1 MTPDL
6 YAIQYASTPA
16 EVIALLQRCVAYV
29 RKGPVLALLPDELQG
44 LTVRDEADVTPWR
57 LRLEQV
63 QRRPAV
69 LSASARCWVEE
80 LTETFRMASR
90 RLIQLE
96 ASRTDSATAVATAG
110 AVQPIPEQ
118 HLH

>member
-44 LTVRDEADVTPWR
+44 LTVRDETDVTPWR
-57 LRLEQV
+57 QRLEQV

-96 ASRTDSATAVATAG
+96 ASRTDAAGTVPAPG
-110 AVQPIPEQ
+110 AVEKIPEQ

>member
-44 LTVRDEADVTPWR
+44 LTVRDETDVTHWR

-96 ASRTDSATAVATAG
+96 ASRTDAAGTVPAPG
-110 AVQPIPEQ
+110 AVEKIPEQ